1 MLLRNSKDSITH
13 GSATFEELNRHVE
26 QIIYKLEE
34 DQIIEDIMEEVVV
47 AINELKSV
55 EEIKKYLKRKIDS
68 LVKRTI
74 VLSEFYNLEK
84 VEKPRKENY
93 IYPST

>member
-1 MLLRNSKDSITH
+1 MLLRNSKDSITYR
-13 GSATFEELNRHVE
+13 SATFEQLNRHVE
-26 QIIYKLEE
+26 QIIYKLEG

-55 EEIKKYLKRKIDS
+55 EEIKKYLKREIDS

-74 VLSEFYNLEK
+74 VLSEFYNLETI
-84 VEKPRKENY
+84 EKPRKENY

>member
-1 MLLRNSKDSITH
+1 MLLRNSKDSITY

-55 EEIKKYLKRKIDS
+55 EEIKKLKGNVQKSVSNREIKI
-68 LVKRTI
+68 K
-74 VLSEFYNLEK
+74 
-84 VEKPRKENY
+84 
-93 IYPST
+93 

>member
-1 MLLRNSKDSITH
+1 M
-13 GSATFEELNRHVE
+13 NRHVE

-55 EEIKKYLKRKIDS
+55 EEIKKYLKREIDS

-84 VEKPRKENY
+84 IEKTRKENY

>member
-1 MLLRNSKDSITH
+1 MLLRNSKDSITY

-55 EEIKKYLKRKIDS
+55 EEIKKYLKREIDS

-84 VEKPRKENY
+84 IKKPKKENY

>member
-1 MLLRNSKDSITH
+1 MWVIVR
-13 GSATFEELNRHVE
+13 SATFEELNRHVE

-55 EEIKKYLKRKIDS
+55 EEIKKYLKREIDS

-84 VEKPRKENY
+84 IEKPRKENY

>member
-1 MLLRNSKDSITH
+1 MLLRNSKDSITYE
-13 GSATFEELNRHVE
+13 SATFEELNRHVE

-55 EEIKKYLKRKIDS
+55 EEIKKYLKREIDS

-84 VEKPRKENY
+84 IEKPRKENY